1 MPVRVK
7 CRCGQELIL
16 RYGEWVYF
24 FIGLVL
30 LCLVANTVALLLL
43 YFRLEDLSAERKG
56 PVVVAPAEVIAPA
69 EGSVP
74 EEPPA
79 ASGRSAGVP
88 APPPAAPAETK
99 RSSSK
104 PPPKM
109 PERER
114 EAGGE
119 EPERRA
125 DDGAILLGEAV
136 DEEPWASPP
145 WRERPSASD
154 ATVAPVRAAPVE
166 AVRPGT
172 DEEALVRLRMLELGR
187 EDPLVSA
194 GFLLD
199 RDSKLRMLAADSL
212 LAPRD
217 PAPDAVRATT
227 RTLASAALP
236 DLESGTA
243 ERIRSALDLGPAEG
257 ADDSALREAL
267 GEFERSLEGPRGS
280 PDVGALRSTVREA
293 RARGV
298 DIVLCVD
305 VTRSMESL
313 YHALDEDLAW
323 LFPAI
328 EWGIPDAQVGLV
340 TYRDDVEVSRG
351 FSRPGDVESAALLR
365 SSRAEGGGDVPEG
378 VHHALR
384 HALSLGKFA
393 WRKGSDKHVI
403 VIGDAPPPY
412 RDQRSTLWLA
422 GRAREEAGFRFHVLA
437 PKLEDGK
444 PEPFLAEL
452 AKRGGG
458 VYAPVSEGE
467 SPGEEVIACLLSGSS
482 GPTLRPIAASLR
494 SLFRLESPHTRKE
507 G

>member
-7 CRCGQELIL
+7 CRCGQELSL

-43 YFRLEDLSAERKG
+43 YFRLEEMSAERQG
-56 PVVVAPAEVIAPA
+56 PVVVAPSERIAPEESPA
-69 EGSVP
+69 AGKGSA
-74 EEPPA
+74 EEPGTPPA
-79 ASGRSAGVP
+79 VP
-88 APPPAAPAETK
+88 AQVKSSVSAPPPKAPD
-99 RSSSK
+99 
-104 PPPKM
+104 
-109 PERER
+109 RER
-114 EAGGE
+114 EPDAGAEGRE
-119 EPERRA
+119 SRVDE
-125 DDGAILLGEAV
+125 GILLGEAV
-136 DEEPWASPP
+136 EEEPWPSPP
-145 WRERPSASD
+145 WRERGSAPE
-154 ATVAPVRAAPVE
+154 APRASVEAIRSPVE
-166 AVRPGT
+166 
-172 DEEALVRLRMLELGR
+172 EEALVRLRMLELGR
-187 EDPLVSA
+187 DDPLVAA

-199 RDSKLRMLAADSL
+199 PDPRLRMLAADSL
-212 LAPRD
+212 LARPD
-217 PAPDAVRATT
+217 TGAVPAMP

-236 DLESGTA
+236 ELEGGTA
-243 ERIRSALDLGPAEG
+243 EKLRSALDLGSGESTEDA
-257 ADDSALREAL
+257 AIREAL
-267 GEFERSLEGPRGS
+267 QAFERSLEGPRQA
-280 PDVGALRSTVREA
+280 PDVGALRGAVRES

-298 DIVLCVD
+298 DIVLCID
-305 VTRSMESL
+305 ATRSMEGL
-313 YHALDEDLAW
+313 YHALDDDIAW

-340 TYRDDVEVSRG
+340 IFRDDVEGSRG

-365 SSRAEGGGDVPEG
+365 TSRAEGGGDVPEG

-393 WRKGSDKHVI
+393 WRKGSEKHVI

-412 RDQRSTLWLA
+412 REQRSTLWLA
-422 GRAREEAGFRFHVLA
+422 GRAREEAGYRVHVLA

-458 VYAPVSEGE
+458 TYTTIAEGG
-467 SPGEEVIACLLSGSS
+467 SPGEEVLACLLRGGS
-482 GPTLRPIAASLR
+482 GPPLRPIAASLR
-494 SLFRLESPHTRKE
+494 GLFRLEPSRTRKE

>member
-43 YFRLEDLSAERKG
+43 YFRLEEMSAERRA
-56 PVVVAPAEVIAPA
+56 PVVVAPSETIAPKESPAAGEGSAEELGAPPVARAEVK
-69 EGSVP
+69 GSG
-74 EEPPA
+74 
-79 ASGRSAGVP
+79 S
-88 APPPAAPAETK
+88 APPPKEPD
-99 RSSSK
+99 
-104 PPPKM
+104 
-109 PERER
+109 RER
-114 EAGGE
+114 GPEAGAE
-119 EPERRA
+119 EPERRM
-125 DDGAILLGEAV
+125 DEGILLAEAV
-136 DEEPWASPP
+136 EEEPWPSPP
-145 WRERPSASD
+145 WQERVSASE
-154 ATVAPVRAAPVE
+154 TPRAASVEAIRSPVE
-166 AVRPGT
+166 
-172 DEEALVRLRMLELGR
+172 EEALVRLRVLELGR
-187 EDPLVSA
+187 GDPLVAA

-199 RDSKLRMLAADSL
+199 PDPKLRMLAADSL
-212 LAPRD
+212 LARPD
-217 PAPDAVRATT
+217 PGAVPEMP

-236 DLESGTA
+236 QLEGGMA
-243 ERIRSALDLGPAEG
+243 QKLRSALDLGSGESTEDA
-257 ADDSALREAL
+257 AIREAL
-267 GEFERSLEGPRGS
+267 EAFERSLEGPRHA
-280 PDVGALRSTVREA
+280 PDVGALRSAVRES

-298 DIVLCVD
+298 DIVLCID
-305 VTRSMESL
+305 ATRSMEGL
-313 YHALDEDLAW
+313 YHALDDDIAW

-340 TYRDDVEVSRG
+340 IFRDDVEGSRG

-365 SSRAEGGGDVPEG
+365 ASRAEGGGDVPEG

-393 WRKGSDKHVI
+393 WRKGSEKHVI
-403 VIGDAPPPY
+403 VVGDAPPPY
-412 RDQRSTLWLA
+412 REQRSTLWLA
-422 GRAREEAGFRFHVLA
+422 GRAREEAGYRVHVLA

-458 VYAPVSEGE
+458 TYTTITEGG
-467 SPGEEVIACLLSGSS
+467 SPGEEVLACLLRGGS
-482 GPTLRPIAASLR
+482 GPPLRPIAASLR
-494 SLFRLESPHTRKE
+494 GLFRLEPSRTRKE